1 MTPEDWTGLTDAQRA
16 ERLAGV
22 VASLIPAEPG
32 NKEMAGILREAVRIR
47 VSIHA
52 LAGARAALASYR
64 ASLEAAPVLDAEA
77 GEGARAMAD
86 QIVAWSI
93 TKQPKLLDEPQ
104 AYKAALIRLGAIA
117 GLNYRL
123 HKEPR

>member
-1 MTPEDWTGLTDAQRA
+1 MTPEDWTGLTDAQVKEKLA
-16 ERLAGV
+16 E
-22 VASLIPAEPG
+22 
-32 NKEMAGILREAVRIR
+32 
-47 VSIHA
+47 A
-52 LAGARAALASYR
+52 LATIERRSTPHMIRPDRVCDCSFCSSAFAASILASYR